1 MENEK
6 LLIDTSILIDYFRRT
21 DKEKSRLI
29 HHFRRFQKIYISSI
43 TEFEI
48 YNGATD
54 AHKEFWDKMLTRIIV
69 LDFDSLA
76 AREAARIVSE
86 LKPKRKTIDKPDLFI
101 AAIAIVNGLT
111 FDTLNVK
118 HFIHIDSL
126 KLLNID

>member
-29 HHFRRFQKIYISSI
+29 HHFRRFQKIYITSI

-54 AHKEFWDKMLTRIIV
+54 VHKEFWDKMLTRIIV

-111 FDTLNVK
+111 FDTLNIK
-118 HFIHIDSL
+118 HFIHIANL
-126 KLLNID
+126 KLLNFD

>member
-126 KLLNID
+126 KFLNID

>member
-29 HHFRRFQKIYISSI
+29 NHFRRFQKIYITSI

-54 AHKEFWDKMLTRIIV
+54 SHKEFWDKMLTRIIV

-86 LKPKRKTIDKPDLFI
+86 LKPKRKSIDKPDLFI
-101 AAIAIVNGLT
+101 AAIAIVNDLT

-118 HFIHIDSL
+118 HFIHIDRL
-126 KLLNID
+126 KLLSID

>member
-6 LLIDTSILIDYFRRT
+6 LLIDTSILIDYFRRK

-29 HHFRRFQKIYISSI
+29 NHFRRFQKIYISSI

-54 AHKEFWDKMLTRIIV
+54 SHKEFWDKMLTRIIV

-86 LKPKRKTIDKPDLFI
+86 LKPKRKSIDKPDLFI
-101 AAIAIVNGLT
+101 AAIAIVNDLT

-118 HFIHIDSL
+118 HFVHIDRL
-126 KLLNID
+126 KLLSID